1 MGLHMIDEG
10 DDQELPQQAEQEPDA
25 PEQEVLP
32 PQVPAKT
39 HRGTLRKFSKRMV
52 ADFANSWLIHGEE
65 AIEKL
70 RKENIQ
76 AYVKTAVSLIPREI
90 LLSVSK
96 AASEMSDRELLQAA
110 AAEKEQ
116 ATLLIDHI
124 RLMGPEEET
133 ILLQAQREVL
143 GAALNPDDDAE
154 DDDDNG

>member
-1 MGLHMIDEG
+1 VIDDE
-10 DDQELPQQAEQEPDA
+10 DNKDEEIRPLADDA
-25 PEQEVLP
+25 PEQEIIP
-32 PQVPAKT
+32 PQKAIPSAAS
-39 HRGTLRKFSKRMV
+39 HRSSLRKFSKRMV

-90 LLSVSK
+90 LLSVSNK
-96 AASEMSDRELLQAA
+96 AANEMSDRELLQAA

-143 GAALNPDDDAE
+143 GAALNPDDADE